1 MEDND
6 KILADA
12 SQRAIL
18 RCGETEQKCLT
29 LQEAV
34 IAFHNLPDNHRETAT
49 IKLGNGTVYTASE
62 IEKLYKADP
71 SKKK

>member
-1 MEDND
+1 MEDNEQNFCRC
-6 KILADA
+6 LAA
-12 SQRAIL
+12 SDIAVR
-18 RCGETEQKCLT
+18 GDGTECLT